1 MVDQNTLI
9 NTLRQ
14 ELISKQN
21 EIDDL
26 RACQS
31 ISENEIKRLQKLSGG
46 SKRKSNFQNDVDGL
60 SKQFPMLTNNQ
71 IALMTKKKKRVNW
84 TCDEIAKG
92 FTLSF
97 FNRRGY
103 DYLIHSL
110 QYPLPSLR
118 TLQIWSSNMSL
129 VPGKMLTDSF
139 IVLKALSET
148 LSNGERQVR

>member
-1 MVDQNTLI
+1 
-9 NTLRQ
+9 
-14 ELISKQN
+14 
-21 EIDDL
+21 
-26 RACQS
+26 
-31 ISENEIKRLQKLSGG
+31 
-46 SKRKSNFQNDVDGL
+46 
-60 SKQFPMLTNNQ
+60 MLTDNQ

-129 VPGKMLTDSF
+129 VPGKILTDSF

-148 LSNGERQVR
+148 LSNGERQVVVAFDEMKCKSLNMNMIKRWIKFLALTSKCNV